1 MAALIFDLY
10 ALVVA
15 SSVVSFPVIRFTPEK
30 ENLIAYVSQEAFV
43 ISSRKLGFKVNLGV
57 N

>member
-10 ALVVA
+10 TQVVA
-15 SSVVSFPVIRFTPEK
+15 SSVVSFPAIRFTPEK
-30 ENLIAYVSQEAFV
+30 ENLITHVSHEAFV
-43 ISSRKLGFKVNLGV
+43 ISSRKLSFKVSLGV

>member
-1 MAALIFDLY
+1 MAALIFHLY

-15 SSVVSFPVIRFTPEK
+15 SLVVSVPAIRFTPEK
-30 ENLIAYVSQEAFV
+30 ENLITYVSQEAFV